1 MLLGTRF
8 PSAPTLGAFAVT
20 VVLGAGN
27 FIGVGFSNRELD
39 PFWGAALRFGLAAA
53 IFALT
58 AWGLH
63 LRWPRGREL
72 GMTVVYGALGT
83 GAFFAL
89 MYWARLQ
96 VSAGAATVVMAVVP
110 LATVVLAA
118 AQGLERWRLRGLAGA
133 LLACAGIAWIAIGPE
148 GTDLP
153 IGALLA
159 MLGAAAAVA
168 QSVIVGKRLSGNHPV
183 MTNAVGMTV
192 GALML
197 FALSAAAGETWALPR
212 QRETIWA
219 LGYLIVLGTVGLFV
233 LLLLVVR
240 RWTASATSYT
250 FVLFP
255 VVTMVLDWSLF
266 DEPLTARMLA
276 GALVVMAGV
285 WFGALSPAARRSA
298 RVAPPVAPGAPDL
311 PPRALPAS
319 RPRGTLPVG
328 TRPGVR

>member
-1 MLLGTRF
+1 M
-8 PSAPTLGAFAVT
+8 LGAFAVT

-39 PFWGAALRFGLAAA
+39 PFWGAAVRFGLAAV
-53 IFALT
+53 IFTVA
-58 AWGLH
+58 AWGLR
-63 LRWPRGREL
+63 LRRPRGCDL
-72 GMTVVYGALGT
+72 GMTVIYGALGT
-83 GAFFAL
+83 GVFFAL

-133 LLACAGIAWIAIGPE
+133 LLACAGIAWLAVGPQ
-148 GTDLP
+148 GAHLP

-197 FALSAAAGETWALPR
+197 FALSAAVGETWALPR

-219 LGYLIVLGTVGLFV
+219 LGYLVVLGTVGLFL

-240 RWTASATSYT
+240 RWTASATSYA

-255 VVTMVLDWSLF
+255 VVTMILDWSLF
-266 DEPLTARMLA
+266 DEPLTARMLV
-276 GALVVMAGV
+276 GGLVVMAGV
-285 WFGALSPAARRSA
+285 WFGALSPAARRSPM
-298 RVAPPVAPGAPDL
+298 VAPP
-311 PPRALPAS
+311 ALPRRPPAPRSALS
-319 RPRGTLPVG
+319 RHGHAAR
-328 TRPGVR
+328 